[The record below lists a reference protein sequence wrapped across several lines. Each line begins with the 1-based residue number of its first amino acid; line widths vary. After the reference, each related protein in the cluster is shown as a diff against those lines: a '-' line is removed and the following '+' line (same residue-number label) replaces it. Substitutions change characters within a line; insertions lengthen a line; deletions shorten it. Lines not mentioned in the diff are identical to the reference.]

1 MSAKIIVSLYLKT
14 TSDTSVIAC
23 HEIISV
29 MDIVSTKMTNTE
41 ATNITKNCHS
51 KKVRDDYILHIVL
64 LAIILLLISIITYYY
79 YYGKTKKL

>member
-1 MSAKIIVSLYLKT
+1 MSAKIIVSMCLKT
-14 TSDTSVIAC
+14 TSDTSMIC

-29 MDIVSTKMTNTE
+29 MDIVSTKMANTE